1 MYFHHAQNHAPC
13 ITFCA
18 ERAQISGRAGAETKD
33 LRSGYFSVQPKGID
47 KIMKNEGAI
56 NILTSWVQEEIEKFI
71 DNYRK
76 RFERSIFIQDKSLI
90 QLYLWV
96 SLIKIFFE
104 GANFQ
109 KVIFNILASIR
120 RNFPP

>member
-1 MYFHHAQNHAPC
+1 MLSPYVFSFIRLEEKHNFPVQPMYFHHAQNHAPC

-71 DNYRK
+71 DVIRPL
-76 RFERSIFIQDKSLI
+76 F
-90 QLYLWV
+90 
-96 SLIKIFFE
+96 LIKTL
-104 GANFQ
+104 
-109 KVIFNILASIR
+109 ILLKSFYR
-120 RNFPP
+120 